1 MVVEQGLSH
10 DLLQSYPF
18 LLFTLHGWQVVTQE
32 MICRL
37 GCRGRWRDQMV
48 GAERGLVYTLTSLG
62 PSELG
67 GGQEGS
73 FADRIISWMSQNILF
88 PTLVNSPCPFL
99 LVTLGF
105 ESFLATQ
112 LCWWRRGCQT
122 WYHRRSL
129 TFLRSPS
136 YWMTSNLEHCY

>member
-18 LLFTLHGWQVVTQE
+18 LLFTLHGWQVVTQQ

-48 GAERGLVYTLTSLG
+48 GAGRGLVYTLTSLG

-67 GGQEGS
+67 GGQEVS
-73 FADRIISWMSQNILF
+73 FADAQNHFLNV
-88 PTLVNSPCPFL
+88 TEHLVPYTGQFSMPF
-99 LVTLGF
+99 
-105 ESFLATQ
+105 SA
-112 LCWWRRGCQT
+112 
-122 WYHRRSL
+122 
-129 TFLRSPS
+129 
-136 YWMTSNLEHCY
+136 CYSGV